1 MAKILKTLELFKN
14 LLTCQKWLTVFAV
27 ISFHSYATDVSKSKT
42 DKTQTINKTA
52 NLNLPALP
60 EPVTS
65 NAVASVTINGQ
76 QTILTFAGLPA
87 DKKIS
92 NMHNKAWKL
101 NVPNSFEA
109 TISEAKDPEAT
120 IPETNVPEAN
130 AHKNDV
136 SLRKQNTWQAIA
148 PLPSVHKEHGRLAA
162 TAVGMGDS
170 VYIMGGY
177 NLSRSKSYDK
187 AAGVYK
193 YHVPSNTYSQL
204 EPMPVSVNEAVAL
217 TYRDRYI
224 YLISGWNND
233 AAVNLVQVYDALK
246 NEWFQASPFIGT
258 PVFGHAGGIVDNVIM
273 ICDGAAVTPQ
283 FAANKTIDQQAS
295 CYLGE
300 INVVRPNKIN
310 WYQWVHPTDQGR
322 FRMAA
327 TGDIESDQ
335 IIFVGGAQAPH
346 NFDGVSYQGKSLE
359 PTSEIWTYNIS
370 KRSWKVT
377 ESPQAIMDTRG
388 LLKVSKSWVTI
399 GGMVGKQKVTNK
411 LMKHI
416 E

>member
-1 MAKILKTLELFKN
+1 MANLLKLIEPLKILKPLKLFEN
-14 LLTCQKWLTVFAV
+14 LLTCPKWLTIFAV
-27 ISFHSYATDVSKSKT
+27 LSFHSYSAVNVKQITDPEVT
-42 DKTQTINKTA
+42 DPEINSSEVNQAK

-60 EPVTS
+60 EPVTN
-65 NAVASVTINGQ
+65 NAVASVTIDGQ
-76 QTILTFAGLPA
+76 QTILSFAGLPA

-101 NVPNSFEA
+101 
-109 TISEAKDPEAT
+109 
-120 IPETNVPEAN
+120 
-130 AHKNDV
+130 DV
-136 SLRKQNTWQAIA
+136 SNASETKQNTWQTIA
-148 PLPSVHKEHGRLAA
+148 PLPSIHKEHGRLAA

-193 YHVPSNTYSQL
+193 YHVPSNTYAQL
-204 EPMPVSVNEAVAL
+204 EPMPVSVNDAVAL

-246 NEWFQASPFIGT
+246 NEWFQASPFIGI

-273 ICDGAAVTPQ
+273 ICDGAAVTPH

-300 INVVRPNKIN
+300 INVVRPNKID
-310 WYQWVHPTDQGR
+310 WYQWVHPTDEGR

-327 TGDIESDQ
+327 AGDIENDQ

-346 NFDGVSYQGKSLE
+346 NFDGVSYQGKVLE

-377 ESPQAIMDTRG
+377 ESSQAIMNAKS
-388 LLKVSKSWVTI
+388 LIKVDENWVTI
-399 GGMVGKQKVTNK
+399 GGMIEKQKVTGK
-411 LMKHI
+411 VIGHI
-416 E
+416 KKRR